1 MVRGGGGLLVGQGMV
16 VNNTLQWK
24 LFRERVYNIFSY
36 TQLFRV
42 KNFSSIC
49 LYCIISSK
57 PCGGEGVLVQNFAA
71 RGLALQTI
79 KLISL
84 LCIVHRKK
92 HKKQKNSFHLNINKI
107 SLAFLFNNLLEL
119 TNKTRGVGWGEAGGN
134 PKTIPS

>member
-1 MVRGGGGLLVGQGMV
+1 MVRGGGFAGGPVV

-57 PCGGEGVLVQNFAA
+57 PCGGEGVGGGQICLFSSSLHFGVWGGGDASEQNNV
-71 RGLALQTI
+71 RT
-79 KLISL
+79 
-84 LCIVHRKK
+84 LCSKK
-92 HKKQKNSFHLNINKI
+92 S
-107 SLAFLFNNLLEL
+107 
-119 TNKTRGVGWGEAGGN
+119 
-134 PKTIPS
+134 

>member
-57 PCGGEGVLVQNFAA
+57 PWGGD
-71 RGLALQTI
+71 
-79 KLISL
+79 
-84 LCIVHRKK
+84 
-92 HKKQKNSFHLNINKI
+92 
-107 SLAFLFNNLLEL
+107 
-119 TNKTRGVGWGEAGGN
+119 GVGGADLFILVISTFWGVRGGGWGGMRVS
-134 PKTIPS
+134 KTM

>member
-1 MVRGGGGLLVGQGMV
+1 MVRGGGGFAGGPVV

-57 PCGGEGVLVQNFAA
+57 PWGGEGV
-71 RGLALQTI
+71 GG
-79 KLISL
+79 
-84 LCIVHRKK
+84 
-92 HKKQKNSFHLNINKI
+92 
-107 SLAFLFNNLLEL
+107 
-119 TNKTRGVGWGEAGGN
+119 GVGCIYIYRYN
-134 PKTIPS
+134 NTI